1 MQIKKLYITKTK
13 FNNLPQECIVL
24 IHVFYPEYSI
34 ELTSKEDRS
43 DISIEINDDSFYIR
57 LEKTRS
63 SYRRQIDN
71 DLRRQIKVAL
81 FEQLVKEAQY
91 YPPWG
96 ILQGIRPTK
105 LVFKIKNTLSEK
117 LTILSQFEVI
127 ESILINDYK
136 LSPEMASLALEVA
149 AYEEEFLKAPSTAKR
164 PLASIYLG
172 IPYCPTRCLYC
183 SFPSNGIEKYQQTHQ
198 EYLMALKKELDQ
210 ILPLVHEN
218 YTLRALYI
226 GGGTPTTLSAKE
238 LENLLLAIHQIVPLD
253 KFQEITVEAGRPDT
267 ITQEKLMVL
276 KKYGVQRISINPQS
290 MNQET
295 LDLIGRKHS
304 VEAIKDAF
312 NLARKVGIQRINM
325 DIILGLPN
333 EHIEHVEQ
341 TFKALEKLMP
351 SEVTVHTLAIKNS
364 SRLKENQEAYSLA
377 NRNEME
383 EILDYSREFLIHRMH
398 MKPYYL
404 YRQKNMVASYENIG
418 YTSGQ
423 PCMYNMQIIE
433 EATSI
438 FAFGA
443 GASTKIRDQ
452 KGQIERVENVKNIDI
467 YIDRIDEMIERKR
480 IYFTENKE

>member
-43 DISIEINDDSFYIR
+43 DISIEINDDSFYIQ
-57 LEKTRS
+57 LEKKCS

-81 FEQLVKEAQY
+81 FERLVDQTGY

-117 LTILSQFEVI
+117 SSIPH
-127 ESILINDYK
+127 ILINDYK
-136 LSPEMASLALEVA
+136 LSPKMANLALEVA
-149 AYEEEFLKAPSTAKR
+149 SYEEEFLQAPSASNR
-164 PLASIYLG
+164 PLASIYVG

-198 EYLMALKKELDQ
+198 EYMKALIKELDH
-210 ILPLVHEN
+210 ILPLVHKKHA
-218 YTLRALYI
+218 LSALYV
-226 GGGTPTTLSAKE
+226 GGGTPTTLSANE
-238 LENLLLAIHQIVPLD
+238 LENLLLAIHRIVPLD

-267 ITQEKLMVL
+267 ITEEKLKVL
-276 KKYGVQRISINPQS
+276 KKYGIQRISINPQS

-304 VEAIKDAF
+304 VDAIKDTF

-333 EHIEHVEQ
+333 EHISHVEH
-341 TFKALEKLMP
+341 TFKALEELMP

-377 NRNEME
+377 NRDELEN
-383 EILDYSREFLIHRMH
+383 ILEYSREFLIHRMD

-418 YTSGQ
+418 YTSGK
-423 PCMYNMQIIE
+423 PCLYNMQIIE

-443 GASTKIRDQ
+443 GASTKIRNQ
-452 KGQIERVENVKNIDI
+452 KGQIERVENVKNVDI